1 MPAPAIPPPVLVVTT
16 SPEATQDLGA
26 ALGRVAAAGD
36 RLALLGALGAGKTQ
50 LAKGFARGVGVED
63 VVNSP
68 SFTLMAEYSGW
79 LRLFHLDLYRL
90 SGSDEVLGGGL
101 FDERQAEGVTLTE
114 WAERLDAALDPDR
127 LDVRIAIDGD
137 ERRSVELSSPG
148 PRYARYLE
156 AAARWAAEGRRD
168 A

>member
-1 MPAPAIPPPVLVVTT
+1 MPAPAIQSPVLAVTT
-16 SPEATQDLGA
+16 SPDATQDLGA
-26 ALGRVAAAGD
+26 ALGGVAAAGD

-50 LAKGFARGVGVED
+50 LAKGFARGLGVED

-68 SFTLMAEYSGW
+68 SFTLMAEYAGR

-101 FDERQAEGVTLTE
+101 FDERQADGVTVTE
-114 WAERLDAALDPDR
+114 WAERLDAALDPER
-127 LDVRIAIDGD
+127 LDVRIAIGDD
-137 ERRSVELSSPG
+137 ERRSIELTSDSR
-148 PRYARYLE
+148 RYARYLE
-156 AAARWAAEGRRD
+156 AAARWAADGGKQ

>member
-1 MPAPAIPPPVLVVTT
+1 MVTT
-16 SPEATQDLGA
+16 SPDATQDLGA

-50 LAKGFARGVGVED
+50 LAKGFARGLGVED

-68 SFTLMAEYSGW
+68 SFTLMAEYAGR

-101 FDERQAEGVTLTE
+101 FDERQADGVTLTE
-114 WAERLDAALDPDR
+114 WAERLDAALDPER
-127 LDVRIAIDGD
+127 LDVRIAIGDD
-137 ERRSVELSSPG
+137 ERRSIELSSAS
-148 PRYARYLE
+148 PRYGRYLE
-156 AAARWAAEGRRD
+156 AAARWAADGG
-168 A
+168 AAT